1 MPDTAEVEED
11 ATFTAGP
18 WQSQHHWDADGV
30 CSIIGAVDGPDDG
43 RFLYTPICEVNEE
56 CNDWRA
62 NAALIAA
69 APELY
74 EALRALVNSFKPLG
88 LDKAA
93 PFSPLARARKAL
105 SKAEGL

>member
-1 MPDTAEVEED
+1 MPDTDELLEEP
-11 ATFTAGP
+11 TFTSGP
-18 WQSQHHWDADGV
+18 WQSRHGWDADGV

-43 RFLYTPICEVNEE
+43 RFRYTTVCEVTEE

-62 NAALIAA
+62 NAYLIAA

-74 EALRALVNSFKPLG
+74 DALRALVNSFKPLG

-105 SKAEGL
+105 SKAEGR